1 MARRKLKKRSPKKT
15 STRPKIVSGRNK
27 TSQKLVSSTFQKP
40 NRLSSKNILV
50 VILALL
56 ILAAV
61 GKTVFN
67 RQNESI
73 EDTAEAPQSS
83 LDGNPEAAE
92 KLKEVYEKE
101 RGISLREFAPRYS
114 IFENADYGYRFAY
127 PVGYNYQWN
136 GQTVELTPKS
146 NQGKIAV
153 AGKNGSFDV
162 KTDTSG
168 TSDTDAQALEAAAEF
183 IRQTFE
189 FTNTAKSGTKERF
202 DTSDGPVYKY

>member
-1 MARRKLKKRSPKKT
+1 MARKKLRT
-15 STRPKIVSGRNK
+15 RRPKILSSRLKANSHKNK
-27 TSQKLVSSTFQKP
+27 TTPKLSLPTVQQANRLLPKKIIFIVLVLFILATLGKTALNKP
-40 NRLSSKNILV
+40 NVPSKN
-50 VILALL
+50 
-56 ILAAV
+56 
-61 GKTVFN
+61 T
-67 RQNESI
+67 
-73 EDTAEAPQSS
+73 EAPQSS
-83 LDGNPEAAE
+83 LDSNPEAAE

-136 GQTVELTPKS
+136 GETVELTPKS
-146 NQGKIAV
+146 NKGKIAV

-168 TSDTDAQALEAAAEF
+168 TSDTEAQALEAAAEF

-202 DTSDGPVYKY
+202 DTSEGPVYKY

>member
-83 LDGNPEAAE
+83 LDGNPEEAE

-101 RGISLREFAPRYS
+101 RGISLGDFAPRYS
-114 IFENADYGYRFAY
+114 VFENADFGYRFAY
-127 PVGYNYQWN
+127 PVGYSYSWQ
-136 GQTVELTPKS
+136 GESVYLTPKS
-146 NQGKIAV
+146 NKGKV
-153 AGKNGSFDV
+153 VVTGKNGSFEV
-162 KTDTSG
+162 KADTNGASE
-168 TSDTDAQALEAAAEF
+168 TEAQALQATAEF

-189 FTNTAKSGTKERF
+189 FSSSAKSGTQERF
-202 DTSDGPVYKY
+202 DTSEGPVYRY